1 MISIWSRFASYWQ
14 AKGWLWMGIAAV
26 TCLAVCWL
34 ISERNNITGTYDRFD
49 FKVKNNP
56 EQFKTQRQYFPQ
68 SIAYEDPYKDLYQTK
83 RKVPQ
88 NSKGEEICRDT
99 LQRLFQQPFPKCRP
113 DFLFNSVTG
122 ENLELDMYNKD
133 YGLAVE
139 YNGQQHYKYNS
150 FMHGGSRD
158 KFYGQQYRDKMKR
171 DICKKL
177 GITLIE
183 VPYTVKHRDIPNFLA
198 QRLRE
203 LNFIR

>member
-1 MISIWSRFASYWQ
+1 MISIWSRFATYWQ

-34 ISERNNITGTYDRFD
+34 ISERNNIAGTYDRFD
-49 FKVKNNP
+49 FKVQNNP
-56 EQFKTQRQYFPQ
+56 QQFKAQREYFPQ
-68 SIAYEDPYKDLYQTK
+68 SIAYDPYKDLHQTK

-99 LQRLFQQPFPKCRP
+99 LQRLFQQSFPKCRP

-122 ENLELDMYNKD
+122 
-133 YGLAVE
+133 
-139 YNGQQHYKYNS
+139 
-150 FMHGGSRD
+150 RD

-171 DICKKL
+171 DVCKKL

-183 VPYTVKHRDIPNFLA
+183 VPYTVKHRDIPNFLT

-203 LNFIR
+203 LNFLN